1 MKRILKFFAASIAA
15 LALVTVLVSA
25 TVSESKMASVSLSSK
40 AYPALDCS
48 LPLSQAQGIFVLLP
62 ANVKDMAKVEYRIV
76 RDRFSQKKN
85 FTYKGVK
92 CHTLEDGDGLNITF
106 TYDGYTISV
115 KNTTWE
121 ELDGLFD

>member
-48 LPLSQAQGIFVLLP
+48 LRAEDNGDLAV
-62 ANVKDMAKVEYRIV
+62 AAWKDGK
-76 RDRFSQKKN
+76 
-85 FTYKGVK
+85 
-92 CHTLEDGDGLNITF
+92 EDKEN
-106 TYDGYTISV
+106 
-115 KNTTWE
+115 
-121 ELDGLFD
+121 